1 MKQQVDIGNGRLAV
15 GVFFRMVLSTFF
27 CLIMFFSMS
36 VLSVSLFGK
45 NVGYVLYEY
54 DKDGKATVVEQHRYE
69 AGEEEIDASEL
80 PSGQR
85 VENIR
90 EVPASAQTGVDIL
103 VQLMMLAIV
112 AAFPYSTLW
121 SLGDKDANGVRFH
134 RKKPQLFRGLI
145 IGCLG
150 NIPYFVLYVLLFVSK
165 LGVISPAYLGIY
177 RLINLPFLPYINMVV
192 DTAVSTATDAAVW
205 QLLALLPVVLV
216 IPAVSCGAYILGY
229 KEISLRDRIV
239 YAGRQK
245 TTVNTGNDT
254 GEI

>member
-1 MKQQVDIGNGRLAV
+1 MKQQVDIGNARLAV

-45 NVGYVLYEY
+45 NVGYILYEY

-69 AGEEEIDASEL
+69 PGEEEFDASEL

-85 VENIR
+85 LENIR
-90 EVPASAQTGVDIL
+90 EVPDATQAAVDVV

-121 SLGDKDANGVRFH
+121 ALGDKDANGVRFH

-145 IGCLG
+145 IGALG
-150 NIPYFVLYVLLFVSK
+150 NIPYFILYVLLFVSK
-165 LGVISPAYLGIY
+165 CGVITPSYLGIY
-177 RLINLPFLPYINMVV
+177 RLIHLPFLPYINGVLN
-192 DTAVSTATDAAVW
+192 TAIATTTEASVW

-229 KEISLRDRIV
+229 KEISLRDCIV

-245 TTVNTGNDT
+245 TTVNTGNDSS
-254 GEI
+254 EI